1 MKLNQPLQQ
10 GALVSG
16 CVTCSALYHIKAL
29 ILSEHSVLYHIKA
42 LVLSEHSVL
51 YHITVRLGQARRA
64 DVSLCL
70 FLFLFFFLFFFLV
83 LQIQALDELETEYR
97 GKLGVLEFEN
107 ARLRETLELEEARF
121 RETLSSRDRQVELMR
136 LQLEQLPVGMSECI
150 ITFCECTYE
159 CSGY

>member
-16 CVTCSALYHIKAL
+16 CVTYSA
-29 ILSEHSVLYHIKA
+29 LYHIKA

-136 LQLEQLPVGMSECI
+136 LQLEQLPVGMSECMHI
-150 ITFCECTYE
+150 RMCMCMCMCICITYM
-159 CSGY
+159 